1 MPIQLLTHHQNIIEG
16 PFLTKATGVPCMLVS
31 IKSILHIVDTQIKKK
46 NIVDYLELSGLNSFA
61 VTFKVSQMLAKL
73 NQLIYCLN

>member
-1 MPIQLLTHHQNIIEG
+1 
-16 PFLTKATGVPCMLVS
+16 MLVS
-31 IKSILHIVDTQIKKK
+31 IKSILHIVDTRIKKK